1 MPVLP
6 LPTPRTELLPLLRTL
21 FDIALLRKGPQHIPD
36 SLLVFG
42 MAVGL
47 WLFALLAG
55 IVLVS
60 SIDEAHFFPEILRVV
75 ALMAVYSGIVFARLE
90 RERRCCCPGGLVPGR
105 FRRGRA
111 VLRALVRPAP
121 ARRRLGV
128 VSHPLVGDLRPV
140 DRGPRRTGAAV
151 TRHRHRRVRRG
162 VPLHGAGA
170 AYRPHRP
177 DTGRSRC
184 ARTCRVP

>member
-75 ALMAVYSGIVFARLE
+75 ALMAVYSGIVFAA
-90 RERRCCCPGGLVPGR
+90 GY
-105 FRRGRA
+105 
-111 VLRALVRPAP
+111 
-121 ARRRLGV
+121 
-128 VSHPLVGDLRPV
+128 
-140 DRGPRRTGAAV
+140 GPRIVRTLTAIIGCGALLSVLYAILYSSIGPVIGQDFLNLMILSFVLWSLSIKGHIIANAISTKWYVGALIAAAV
-151 TRHRHRRVRRG
+151 FVGQRFVITI
-162 VPLHGAGA
+162 LSSTA
-170 AYRPHRP
+170 
-177 DTGRSRC
+177 
-184 ARTCRVP
+184 